1 MTLSTDDVLMFV
13 TLPDNSMKSLLELV
27 DKVASISSC
36 ITNWTKSGLML
47 VNGLCSLLVIN

>member
-13 TLPDNSMKSLLELV
+13 THPDNSVKSVLELV

-36 ITNWTKSGLML
+36 NTNWTKSGFML
-47 VNGLCSLLVIN
+47 VNGLCLLLVIN